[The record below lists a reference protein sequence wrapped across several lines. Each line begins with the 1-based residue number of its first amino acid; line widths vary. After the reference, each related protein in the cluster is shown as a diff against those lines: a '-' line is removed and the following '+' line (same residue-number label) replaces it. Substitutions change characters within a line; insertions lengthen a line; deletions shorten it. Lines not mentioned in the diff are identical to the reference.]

1 LTWVDVRA
9 EFQDDL
15 ATIAVVDAD
24 DPSHR
29 LIATSRVLA
38 ERWLSRTGRIYLP
51 VAVLA
56 LHDERF
62 DDVLREIYERFY
74 AVIAEIMLAI
84 DPTATPDQA
93 ASRALMI
100 TAVLD
105 GASLQPG
112 NTDEHTRAKTT
123 AAVVRL
129 TDAIARGL

>member
-1 LTWVDVRA
+1 M
-9 EFQDDL
+9 
-15 ATIAVVDAD
+15 VDAE
-24 DPSHR
+24 DPSRR

-74 AVIAEIMLAI
+74 AVIAEIVLAI